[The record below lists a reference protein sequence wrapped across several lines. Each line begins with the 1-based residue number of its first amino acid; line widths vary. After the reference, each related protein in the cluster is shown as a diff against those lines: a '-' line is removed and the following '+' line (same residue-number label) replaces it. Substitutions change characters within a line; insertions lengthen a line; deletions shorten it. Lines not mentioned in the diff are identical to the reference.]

1 MIGKEKYFLTVSIII
16 FLFYVL
22 FMFLLFLLVRLIFVI
37 FECKIILVFW
47 FQIWMWIWPL
57 VIFAKS
63 FAIEQA
69 LFLQKSIFMNSMN
82 AFVPLFLYLLLSQCF
97 AHNDKSIVN
106 IKARKRSLA
115 NPSDPRELFA
125 ALYR

>member
-1 MIGKEKYFLTVSIII
+1 MG
-16 FLFYVL
+16 
-22 FMFLLFLLVRLIFVI
+22 
-37 FECKIILVFW
+37 
-47 FQIWMWIWPL
+47 
-57 VIFAKS
+57 
-63 FAIEQA
+63 
-69 LFLQKSIFMNSMN
+69 FLQKSIFMNSMN

-125 ALYR
+125 ALYRYRKGLDLQKKQDVGPYFRPLFEKKSGIQDPLDPRNLFRAIYGYKK